1 MGSRATPAFRASSAS
16 IQDISSSLY
25 FILSINYEKTV
36 IYYQPGKLGE
46 ALQIASELPVEARLK
61 KADIKHRNVKM
72 RIIMGRDFL
81 NYKAAMEL
89 LVDKSA

>member
-1 MGSRATPAFRASSAS
+1 MARLLSDILAKHGQTIKRVTNASTY
-16 IQDISSSLY
+16 D
-25 FILSINYEKTV
+25 YEKTV